1 MTMTAGSIFDFDE
14 SLDPGTITSDAD
26 MIALGNGG
34 FAVVGQSAGGVDGVI
49 YNSVGKAIASF
60 DDQPGKNASVVQLA
74 DGRLAVA
81 SEDAGTT
88 FVRYYN
94 STTGAEDV
102 ASRGS
107 FTNPAA
113 VNIDAAATKEG
124 NLVVSYQMDF
134 PSDSDIQFDIW
145 SSTGTR
151 LETVLVD
158 TSAAD
163 DDNASITVLDNG
175 NVALAWTRTDGKG
188 ETAIVYAVYESDG
201 DVVTGPTLLW
211 DAGAVAR
218 NPSIVAVDGGFAVA
232 CETDGQFTGSVDI
245 FVRSVDFNGN
255 FQGSVFVTNLGFF
268 NTGEGDGTQ
277 NSDPF
282 LARSP
287 DGNLAVTYTRD
298 LNGNK
303 DQVVTVLRD
312 MQVVSGAQPE
322 IDFPNLDNPQIDPI
336 VTFFGPGK
344 LAALHTD
351 TKLGDVR
358 GDLIHG
364 FRDAFGDEDDDFFQ
378 GDDFVDLLNGLGGN
392 DTLNGGNNNDTLLG
406 GAGSDTLHGNNGDDS
421 LSGEGNGD
429 EGDLGDKLFGDAGN
443 DELFGEAGDDTLDG
457 GTGDDKMFGDIGNDI
472 YYVDSLK
479 DQVSEFAGNGT
490 ADTVAARSTYVLGVG
505 ADIEILRTTSSA
517 GTAKIDLTGNALKQ
531 TITVNAGDNV
541 LSSGGGAADT
551 MQGLGGN
558 DIYRVYNSG
567 DIVVESANAAGG
579 TADRVTAAVDYVLKA
594 GVGIEIM
601 TTNSSTATSGIDLTG
616 NAFVQSITGNDGVNI
631 LSDGGAGGAD
641 TMAGRGGSDIYI
653 VNNSGDVIVEGAT
666 QGTADR
672 VSASV
677 DYVLKAGVFVE
688 VMTTTSSKG
697 VSGID
702 LTGNAFA
709 QSITGNDGD
718 NILNDGGLGGADTMA
733 GRGGNDIYRINN
745 SGDIIIES
753 AGAAGGTADRVS
765 TSVDYRL
772 AAGIGVEIMT
782 TSNSKAVSGVDL
794 TGNAFAQSITGN
806 AGDNRLEGREGN
818 DILRGGAGKDTFVFN
833 TAPGTS
839 NVDTIADF
847 NVADDRFLMS
857 DAVFKAL
864 SPGILSAA
872 AFQANTTGLAT
883 DATDRIVYET
893 DTGKLFYDADGTG
906 SAAGIHFAT
915 ITAGLGLTNVDFSVA

>member
-26 MIALGNGG
+26 MTALANGG
-34 FAVVGQSAGGVDGVI
+34 FVVVGQSAGGVDGVI
-49 YNSVGKAIASF
+49 YNSAGKAVASF

-81 SEDAGTT
+81 SEDSGTT
-88 FVRYYN
+88 FVRYYD
-94 STTGAEDV
+94 SATGAEDV

-107 FTNPAA
+107 FTNPGAA
-113 VNIDAAATKEG
+113 NIDAAATNGG

-134 PSDSDIQFDIW
+134 PSDSDVQFDIW
-145 SSTGTR
+145 NSTGTR
-151 LETVLVD
+151 AETVLVD
-158 TSAAD
+158 SSAAD
-163 DDNASITVLDNG
+163 DGKASITVLDNG

-188 ETAIVYAVYESDG
+188 ETAILYAVYESDG
-201 DVVTGPTLLW
+201 DVVTGPTVVW
-211 DAGAVAR
+211 DAGVVAR

-245 FVRSVDFNGN
+245 FIREVDFNGT
-255 FQGSVFVTNLGFF
+255 FQGSAFVTNIGF
-268 NTGEGDGTQ
+268 NDSGEGDGTQ
-277 NSDPF
+277 NSDAY

-312 MQVVSGAQPE
+312 MQIVSGSQPE

-336 VTFFGPGK
+336 VAFFGPGK
-344 LAALHTD
+344 IATLHTD
-351 TKLGDVR
+351 TTLGDLK
-358 GDLIHG
+358 GDVIHG

-378 GDDFVDLLNGLGGN
+378 GDDFVDLLNGLGGD
-392 DTLNGGNNNDTLLG
+392 DTLNGGNNNDELLG
-406 GAGSDTLHGNNGDDS
+406 GTGSDTLHGNNGDDS
-421 LSGEGNGD
+421 LSGEGNGED
-429 EGDLGDKLFGDAGN
+429 GDLGDKLFGDAGN
-443 DELFGEAGDDTLDG
+443 DQLFGEAGDDTLDG

-490 ADTVAARSTYVLGVG
+490 ADAVAARSSYVLAAAV
-505 ADIEILRTTSSA
+505 DVEILRTTSSA
-517 GTAKIDLTGNALKQ
+517 GTTKIDLTGNALKQ
-531 TITVNAGDNV
+531 TITGNAGDNV

-558 DIYRVYNSG
+558 DIYRVYNAG
-567 DIVVESANAAGG
+567 DVVVESASAAGG
-579 TADRVTAAVDYVLKA
+579 IADRVSAAVDYVLKA
-594 GVGIEIM
+594 SIGIEIL
-601 TTNSSTATSGIDLTG
+601 TTTSSTGTSGIDLTG
-616 NAFVQSITGNDGVNI
+616 NAFVQSITGNDGSNI

-641 TMAGRGGSDIYI
+641 TMAGRGGNDIYI

-666 QGTADR
+666 QGAADR

-688 VMTTTSSKG
+688 VMTTTSSKDG
-697 VSGID
+697 SGID

-745 SGDIIIES
+745 SGDVIVES
-753 AGAAGGTADRVS
+753 ASASGGTADRVS

-772 AAGIGVEIMT
+772 AAGVGVEIMT

-818 DILRGGAGKDTFVFN
+818 DTLRGGAGKDTFVFN
-833 TAPGTS
+833 TAPGSS

-857 DAVFKAL
+857 DAVFKAFA
-864 SPGILSAA
+864 PGILSAA
-872 AFQANTTGLAT
+872 AFRANTTGLAQ
-883 DATDRIVYET
+883 DSDDHVIYEF
-893 DTGKLFYDADGTG
+893 DTGEVYYDSNGN
-906 SAAGIHFAT
+906 AAGGSVLFAV
-915 ITAGLGLTNVDFSVA
+915 IGIGLSLTNLDFSVA